1 MKENNQQPIWT
12 KSFIS
17 ISITQFLVFIAFYTL
32 LTTLPIYVINNLG
45 GSNTDAGLVVT
56 VMLIAAII
64 ARPFSANLLDYIGK
78 KKGLVLS
85 VAIFTAT
92 SFLYIWI
99 DQFTSLLLLRFFHGL
114 SFGVITTAT
123 GAIAA
128 DIIPPTRRGAGLGYF
143 AMAMNLAV
151 VVGPFIGL
159 TLLQFA
165 SFQTL
170 FIVLSI
176 FMIAGVISSILVHVP
191 KNGAVI
197 DKSAKFKFSF
207 SDLIEIK
214 ALPIALISSLV
225 SLAYASILS
234 FISVYS
240 NSIGL
245 ATTASYFFL
254 VFAIIMLIS
263 RPYLGRAFDS
273 HGPKFVILP
282 CLFIFAIGLV
292 LLSFTST
299 AWMLLVSAGLIGL
312 GYGTLLP
319 SFQSMAIQASPSSRS
334 GHATATFF
342 VCYDSGIAIG
352 SVVWGVVVAAF
363 GFQNL
368 YILCALLVL
377 VVMVI
382 FNLHQAKSTNPKQ
395 EKKEAYRGVS
405 DNS

>member
-1 MKENNQQPIWT
+1 MKENNLQTIWT

-17 ISITQFLVFIAFYTL
+17 ISLTQFLVFIAFYTL
-32 LTTLPIYVINNLG
+32 LTTLPIYVINDLG
-45 GSNTDAGLVVT
+45 GSQTEAGLVVT
-56 VMLIAAII
+56 VMLVAAII
-64 ARPFSANLLDYIGK
+64 VRPFSGNLLDYIGK
-78 KKGLVLS
+78 KKGLVIS

-92 SFLYIWI
+92 SFLYIWV
-99 DQFTSLLLLRFFHGL
+99 DQFTPLLLLRFFHGL

-128 DIIPPTRRGAGLGYF
+128 DIIPPARRGAGLGYF
-143 AMAMNLAV
+143 AMSMNLAV

-159 TLLQFA
+159 TLLQFG
-165 SFQTL
+165 SFKTL
-170 FIVLSI
+170 FIVLSLI
-176 FMIAGVISSILVHVP
+176 MVAGVISSVLVHVSKKDTIVNKP
-191 KNGAVI
+191 V
-197 DKSAKFKFSF
+197 KFKFSL
-207 SDLIEIK
+207 SDLIEMK

-225 SLAYASILS
+225 SLAYASIIS

-254 VFAIIMLIS
+254 VFAIVMLVS
-263 RPYLGRAFDS
+263 RPYLGRSFDS
-273 HGPKFVILP
+273 RGPKFVILP

-299 AWMLLVSAGLIGL
+299 PLMLLVSAGLIGL
-312 GYGTLLP
+312 GYGSLLP
-319 SFQSMAIQASPSSRS
+319 SFQSMAIQAAPSSRS

-342 VCYDSGIAIG
+342 MLYDSGIAVG
-352 SVVWGVVVAAF
+352 SFVWGAVVAAF

-368 YILCALLVL
+368 YILCAVLVL

-382 FNLHQAKSTNPKQ
+382 FNMQQAKPKHS
-395 EKKEAYRGVS
+395 KKESYQEIHS
-405 DNS
+405 NSL

>member
-1 MKENNQQPIWT
+1 MKENNQQAIWT
-12 KSFIS
+12 KSFIG
-17 ISITQFLVFIAFYTL
+17 ISLTQFLVFIAFYTL

-45 GSNTDAGLVVT
+45 GSQTEAGLVVT

-64 ARPFSANLLDYIGK
+64 ARPFSGNLLDYIGK

-99 DQFTSLLLLRFFHGL
+99 DEFTPLLLLRFFHGL

-128 DIIPPTRRGAGLGYF
+128 DIIPAARRGAGLGYF
-143 AMAMNLAV
+143 AMSMNLAV

-165 SFQTL
+165 SFKTL

-176 FMIAGVISSILVHVP
+176 IMVAGVISSIVVHVP
-191 KNGAVI
+191 KNTVI
-197 DKSAKFKFSF
+197 INKSVKFKFSF
-207 SDLIEIK
+207 SDLIEMK
-214 ALPIALISSLV
+214 ALPVALISSLV
-225 SLAYASILS
+225 SLAYASIIS

-254 VFAIIMLIS
+254 VFAIVMLVS
-263 RPYLGRAFDS
+263 RPSLGKAFDTR
-273 HGPKFVILP
+273 GPKFVILP

-299 AWMLLVSAGLIGL
+299 PWMLLVSAGLIGL
-312 GYGTLLP
+312 GYGSLLP
-319 SFQSMAIQASPSSRS
+319 SFQSMAIQAAPRSRS

-342 VCYDSGIAIG
+342 MLYDSGIAVG
-352 SVVWGVVVAAF
+352 SFVWGVVVAAF
-363 GFQNL
+363 GFQQL

-382 FNLHQAKSTNPKQ
+382 FNLHQSRPKHA
-395 EKKEAYRGVS
+395 KKEAYQELGS
-405 DNS
+405 NS

>member
-1 MKENNQQPIWT
+1 MKENNLQTIWT

-17 ISITQFLVFIAFYTL
+17 ISLTQFLVFIAFYTL

-45 GSNTDAGLVVT
+45 GSQTEAGLVVT
-56 VMLIAAII
+56 VMLVAAII
-64 ARPFSANLLDYIGK
+64 VRPFSGNLLDYIGK
-78 KKGLVLS
+78 KKGLVIS

-92 SFLYIWI
+92 SFLYIWV
-99 DQFTSLLLLRFFHGL
+99 DQFTPLLLLRFFHGL

-128 DIIPPTRRGAGLGYF
+128 DIIPPSRRGAGLGYF
-143 AMAMNLAV
+143 AMSMNLAV

-159 TLLQFA
+159 TLLQFG
-165 SFQTL
+165 SFKTL
-170 FIVLSI
+170 FIVLSLI
-176 FMIAGVISSILVHVP
+176 MVAGVISSVLVHVP
-191 KNGAVI
+191 KKDTIVNKPV
-197 DKSAKFKFSF
+197 KFKFSL
-207 SDLIEIK
+207 SDLIEMK

-225 SLAYASILS
+225 SLAYASIIS

-254 VFAIIMLIS
+254 VFAIVMLVS
-263 RPYLGRAFDS
+263 RPYLGRSFDS
-273 HGPKFVILP
+273 RGPKFVILP

-299 AWMLLVSAGLIGL
+299 PLMLLVSAGLIGL
-312 GYGTLLP
+312 GYGSLLP
-319 SFQSMAIQASPSSRS
+319 SFQSMAIQAAPSSRS

-342 VCYDSGIAIG
+342 MLYDSGIAVG
-352 SVVWGVVVAAF
+352 SFVWGAVVAAF

-368 YILCALLVL
+368 YILCAVLVL

-382 FNLHQAKSTNPKQ
+382 FNMQQAKPKHS
-395 EKKEAYRGVS
+395 KKESYQEIHS
-405 DNS
+405 NSL